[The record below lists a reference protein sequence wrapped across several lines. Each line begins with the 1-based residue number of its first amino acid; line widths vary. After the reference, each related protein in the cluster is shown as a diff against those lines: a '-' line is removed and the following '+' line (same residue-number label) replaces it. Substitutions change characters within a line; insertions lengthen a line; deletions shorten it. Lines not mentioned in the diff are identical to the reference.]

1 MNTNFYKNLKPI
13 DNFSKIMVDKNYS
26 KIPSDWFVL
35 VCDIKDS
42 TKAIEKGLYK
52 QVNFISALCIIGVLN
67 ID

>member
-35 VCDIKDS
+35 ICDIKDS
-42 TKAIEKGLYK
+42 TKAIRRR
-52 QVNFISALCIIGVLN
+52 FI
-67 ID
+67 